1 MKATEGGTEMGR
13 VLLGVLLVVV
23 LAPVVALGWLKWG
36 NVPVAVA
43 DAPLP
48 LEQQLTGLALHA
60 RIAREPVKNMPTQID
75 EESLVAG
82 ARVYNEKCAAC
93 HGLHGKPSE
102 LGAHLYPSAP
112 ALWEKHG
119 NAVGVS
125 DDPPSE
131 TMWKVINGIR
141 LTGMPSYKGV
151 LTDNEIWEVS
161 MLLSSADK
169 VLPPA
174 AVDILRGNPTVA
186 AEPVVVKEEKK
197 K

>member
-1 MKATEGGTEMGR
+1 MGR
-13 VLLGVLLVVV
+13 VLLGVLLVLV
-23 LAPVVALGWLKWG
+23 LAPVLVLGWLKWG

-43 DAPLP
+43 DAPFPYERQIVGLP
-48 LEQQLTGLALHA
+48 LHA
-60 RIAREPVKNMPTQID
+60 RIGREPVKNLPTQID

-82 ARVYNEKCAAC
+82 ARVYNEKCASC
-93 HGLHGKPSE
+93 HGLHGKPAE
-102 LGAHLYPSAP
+102 QGAHLYPAAP

-119 NAVGVS
+119 DAVGVS

-131 TMWKVINGIR
+131 TIWKVTNGIR

-161 MLLSSADK
+161 LLLSNADK
-169 VLPPA
+169 ALPPS
-174 AVDILRGNPTVA
+174 AVDILRGAPTPA
-186 AEPVVVKEEKK
+186 AAPIVVKEEKK